1 MWLSRKNLFLCVA
14 LIALF
19 AGVARAQTG
28 VVSIQRVDGLISG
41 NSVQAGANLR
51 FLMKYQNLTGQRCNV
66 SNGFKFS
73 SPDGATW
80 DSTTVDSIGPINN
93 GGTPGDP
100 SDDFSSY
107 WLPFFDITYAFNE
120 FNCDGQD
127 DTIGF
132 IAAGSPTS
140 GSKQMPTTWNDSV
153 FAITL
158 WFNGDKSSAGKHICI
173 DSALWF
179 DGGTWVW
186 VGRNL
191 VDYFP
196 SWQGLP
202 GQVHNPV
209 GIGPDRKGS
218 GYCFEIY
225 APALGLSVDS
235 LGFNAIA
242 GGATPPNQ
250 NFNVISTG
258 DGAGDHLPFTLVEN
272 ASWLIKSPNSGTTPR
287 MVTVSVNIT
296 GLLPGVYVDS
306 IQVQSATAYN
316 APLYE
321 KVTLTVVAPAPIISS
336 NKSSFSFVAL
346 AGGANP
352 PSQTMTI
359 TNTGGGNLNWVSTKS
374 STWLGV
380 SPPSGGNSTLVTVSA
395 DITGLGVGE
404 YYDTIIVSD
413 PAAVNSPVPI
423 PVRLSLGSS
432 LPMIAVDSAVNHI
445 IVDAPDNA
453 PDRAIYIR
461 NAGVG
466 SMTYTLSE
474 NSTRLWTVSPMS
486 GSVPDSI
493 HLTFKVLGGIVGQE
507 LFDTLWVTSPEAINS
522 PFPVVFHFRIVDDP
536 AVVRINKDTLKFVTY
551 GCADA
556 AVVLQEQTF
565 AVFNAGGDNP
575 KLAKIQYASNYFSVN
590 PTQGNMSQTFT
601 VTAAYPDVPA
611 GVYYD
616 TIIAWAEFANNSPA
630 SLIVQYTRIDSV
642 APASI
647 QFRHPSNPVY
657 VIPHQVATGPV
668 GISTQIV
675 NGNLACMPWTIDE
688 DIPWFEPSRLSG
700 NVPEVFT
707 GLCQTDG
714 LMLGVYTDSFYVRST
729 WADNSPR
736 VVKITLNMWLFHGDM
751 NWDGRIDLS
760 DISWMINYMLTGS
773 PLPRPEY
780 IVGDT
785 DCSGTIDLSDLSRLI
800 AYMNGNPA
808 AICGNP

>member
-19 AGVARAQTG
+19 AGVANAQTG

-41 NSVQAGANLR
+41 SSVQAGANLR
-51 FLMKYQNLTGQRCNV
+51 FLLKYQNLTGQRSNV

-80 DSTTVDSIGPINN
+80 DSTTVDSIGPIND

-100 SDDFSSY
+100 TDDFASY
-107 WLPFFDITYAFNE
+107 FLRFFDITYAFNE

-132 IAAGSPTS
+132 IGAGNPTS
-140 GSKQMPTTWNDSV
+140 ANRQMPTTWNDSV

-196 SWQGLP
+196 EWQGLP

-235 LGFNAIA
+235 LGFSAIA
-242 GGATPPNQ
+242 GGVAPPSQTFVVN
-250 NFNVISTG
+250 STG
-258 DGAGDHLPFTLVEN
+258 DGAGDHLAFTLVEN
-272 ASWLIKSPNSGTTPR
+272 ASWLVKSPSSGTTPR
-287 MVTVSVNIT
+287 TVTVSVNTT
-296 GLLPGVYVDS
+296 GLVPGVYIDS
-306 IQVQSATAYN
+306 IEVQSAAAFN
-316 APLYE
+316 SPVYE
-321 KVTLTVVAPAPIISS
+321 KVTLTLAAPSPVISS

-346 AGGANP
+346 TGGANP
-352 PSQTMTI
+352 ASQTMTI
-359 TNTGGGNLNWVSTKS
+359 SNTGGGTLNWTSTNS
-374 STWLGV
+374 SLWLNV
-380 SPPSGGNSTLVTVSA
+380 NPSFGGNSTLVTVSA
-395 DITGLGVGE
+395 DITGLGVGDHF
-404 YYDTIIVSD
+404 DTIIVSD
-413 PAAVNSPVPI
+413 PAALNLQIKI
-423 PVRLSLGSS
+423 PVKLSLGSS

-474 NSTRLWTVSPMS
+474 TSTRLFTVSPMS

-493 HLTFKVLGGIVGQE
+493 HLTFKVLGGVVGQE
-507 LFDTLWVTSPEAINS
+507 YFDTLWVSSPEAINS
-522 PFPVVFHFRIVDDP
+522 PYPVVFHFRIVDEP
-536 AVVRINKDTLKFVTY
+536 AVIATNKDTIKFTTY
-551 GCADA
+551 GCKDLGE
-556 AVVLQEQTF
+556 VLPVTTF
-565 AVFNAGGDNP
+565 AALNSGGDNP
-575 KLAKIQYASNYFSVN
+575 KVANISYSSDF
-590 PTQGNMSQTFT
+590 FT
-601 VTAAYPDVPA
+601 VSPLSGTMTRTFNVASLYPNVAP

-616 TIIAWAEFANNSPA
+616 TIIVSADFAYNSPCQV
-630 SLIVQYTRIDSV
+630 IVQYTRIDSV
-642 APASI
+642 APATI
-647 QFRHPSNPVY
+647 VITEPTFD
-657 VIPHQVATGPV
+657 IPHQMQTGPV
-668 GISTQIV
+668 AISTELT
-675 NGNLACMPWTIDE
+675 NSGLGCMPWTLDE
-688 DIPWFEPSRLSG
+688 EISWFTPDHTSG
-700 NVPEVFT
+700 NVPTIVSGIVLADDLAFGT
-707 GLCQTDG
+707 HS
-714 LMLGVYTDSFYVRST
+714 DSFYVHSS
-729 WADNSPR
+729 WAGNSPQ
-736 VVKITLNMWLFHGDM
+736 KIKVTMRMWLYHGDM

-760 DISWMINYMLTGS
+760 DISWMVNYMLLGN
-773 PLPRPEY
+773 PQPRPEY
-780 IVGDT
+780 VVGDT
-785 DCSGTIDLSDLSRLI
+785 DCSGTVDLSDLSRLV
-800 AYMNGNPA
+800 AYMTVTGTT
-808 AICGNP
+808 ICGNP